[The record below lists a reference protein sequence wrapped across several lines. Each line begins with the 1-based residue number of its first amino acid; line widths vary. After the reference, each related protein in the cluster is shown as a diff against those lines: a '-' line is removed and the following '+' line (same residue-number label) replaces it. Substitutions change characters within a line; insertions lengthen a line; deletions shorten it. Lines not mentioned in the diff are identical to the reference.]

1 MCYQIAKYS
10 IFHLWL
16 RWEGG
21 DEMFENKTGHV
32 VFELNN
38 PY

>member
-10 IFHLWL
+10 IFHLWF
-16 RWEGG
+16 RWEG